1 MATIDLGKISFTQ
14 KGTWN
19 SGTAYTAKDVVQH
32 TDNNETSS
40 YVAIA
45 SSTGQAPSTNGVV
58 NTSNWAIFAKGS
70 TVASNYQSS
79 AWASGTT
86 YTKGDIVQHTDGDT
100 TSSFIY
106 TNSTPASGQSP
117 STGGTVNTS
126 YWALLAKGQPQ
137 TFNSNNLTN
146 DISTLAIRQ
155 ATQENKGAYNTNSMY
170 VDVFQ
175 DSTGVTGLTNSLRS
189 SNEYMVSGSAATGGV
204 DGDTIF
210 LVDGVDSSVPFTDV
224 INNYAHVSLNDI
236 SNTGGTPTR
245 STAVNKWGSNAVID
259 LGQGTINYGT
269 GISGFDPSNPF
280 TIEFWFKYK
289 SDPPGRERYWAIG
302 NDSTNP
308 QLSYG
313 IDHGSSA
320 DINVYADGT
329 NIDPSGTFNLAVGN
343 RDWNHW
349 AFVKKD
355 TGNNYAFYFNG
366 TRVVDSSHSSMSN
379 IANQKFRINGRNS
392 SANTGTE
399 FFNMYVTDFMIH
411 SKAKYTGASF
421 SGGTLSEK
429 ASPATEGG
437 SATGSFTS
445 NNITAPSSINKMG
458 AIVSYEDATGTNA
471 LNTDI
476 VLQLSADGGSNYS
489 TATLTALP
497 NYSSS
502 IKMAKVNDL
511 SVTAGTNLK
520 YKINFANQ
528 AIGSKIARIRGV
540 SLMY

>member
-1 MATIDLGKISFTQ
+1 MATIDLGKVAFTH
-14 KGTWN
+14 KGT
-19 SGTAYTAKDVVQH
+19 
-32 TDNNETSS
+32 
-40 YVAIA
+40 
-45 SSTGQAPSTNGVV
+45 
-58 NTSNWAIFAKGS
+58 F
-70 TVASNYQSS
+70 
-79 AWASGTT
+79 ASGTT
-86 YTKGDIVQHTDGDT
+86 YEEKDVVQYTDGDI
-100 TSSFIY
+100 TSTFVYI
-106 TNSTPASGQSP
+106 NSTAASGQTP
-117 STGGTVNTS
+117 SSSGTVNTT
-126 YWALLAKGQPQ
+126 YWSLMAKGQPQ
-137 TFNSNNLTN
+137 TFDKNNLTN
-146 DISTLAIRQ
+146 DLSTLAIRQ

-175 DSTGVTGLTNSLRS
+175 DATGVTGLTNAIRS
-189 SNEYMVSGSAATGGV
+189 ASEYMTTGSSASGGV
-204 DGDTIF
+204 DSDTIF
-210 LVDGVDSSVPFTDV
+210 LVDGVDSSVPFTDR

-236 SNTGGTPTR
+236 SNTSGTPAR

-259 LGQGTINYGT
+259 LNQGTINYGT

-280 TIEFWFKYK
+280 TVEFWFKYK
-289 SDPPGRERYWAIG
+289 ADPAGRERYFAIG

-308 QLSYG
+308 HFCYG

-320 DINVYADGT
+320 DINVYNDGT

-349 AFVKKD
+349 AFVKED
-355 TGNNYAFYFNG
+355 TGNNYSFYFNG
-366 TRVVDSSHSSMSN
+366 TRVVDSSHSTISN

-399 FFNMYVTDFMIH
+399 FFNMYITDFMIH
-411 SKAKYTGASF
+411 SKAKYTGSSF

-429 ASPATEGG
+429 AAPETEGG

-445 NNITAPSSINKMG
+445 NNITAPSSITKMG
-458 AIVSYEDATGTNA
+458 AIVSYEDQSGTNA

-476 VLQLSADGGSNYS
+476 VLKLSADGGSNYT

-502 IKMAKVNDL
+502 IKMAKVNDVV
-511 SVTAGTNLK
+511 VTSGTNLK
-520 YKINFANQ
+520 YKLEFANQ
-528 AIGSKIARIRGV
+528 SAGSKVARIRGV

>member
-14 KGTWN
+14 KGTWA

-45 SSTGQAPSTNGVV
+45 SSTGQAPSTNGTV

-137 TFNSNNLTN
+137 TFNSTNLTN

-175 DSTGVTGLTNSLRS
+175 DSTGITALTNTVRDGT
-189 SNEYMVSGSAATGGV
+189 EFVATKGADTGGIISS
-204 DGDTIF
+204 TKF
-210 LVDGVDSSVPFTDV
+210 FVDGVDSTNPFTDL
-224 INNYAHVSLNDI
+224 IGGATGSTNDL
-236 SNTGGTPTR
+236 SSTSGTPVR
-245 STAVNKWGSNAVID
+245 STSTAKWGSNAVID
-259 LGQGTINYGT
+259 AADGTIHYGT
-269 GISGFDPSNPF
+269 LANVDWGNAWTIEYWFKNHSSPSNRDRHFSVGNNGNDPHLTWGFD
-280 TIEFWFKYK
+280 
-289 SDPPGRERYWAIG
+289 
-302 NDSTNP
+302 
-308 QLSYG
+308 YG
-313 IDHGSSA
+313 GSA
-320 DINVYADGT
+320 DINFYNNAT
-329 NIDPSGTFNLAVGN
+329 NIDPGGTL
-343 RDWNHW
+343 
-349 AFVKKD
+349 
-355 TGNNYAFYFNG
+355 NYANTNTNWRHFAFQKHTDGSNGDYSYYVDG
-366 TRVVDSSHSSMSN
+366 TRIVESSHSTFGN
-379 IANQKFRINGRNS
+379 IANERFRISGRP
-392 SANTGTE
+392 TGSGTQGGE
-399 FFNMYVTDFMIH
+399 YITGYYTDILIH
-411 SKAKYTGASF
+411 QERRYTGS
-421 SGGTLSEK
+421 SYTLPSVK
-429 ASPATEGG
+429 AALGQYG
-437 SATGSFTS
+437 ANATGSFTS
-445 NNITAPSSINKMG
+445 NNITAPSSITKMG
-458 AIVSYEDATGTNA
+458 AIVSYEDASGTNA

-476 VLQLSADGGSNYS
+476 VLKLSADGGSNFA

-502 IKMAKVNDL
+502 IKMAKVNDV

-520 YKINFANQ
+520 YKIEFANQ
-528 AIGSKIARIRGV
+528 SAGSKVAKIRGV